1 MVASL
6 RSNPIS
12 TTHEL
17 CDLGLA
23 TFLSE
28 TQFFLTDKME
38 MITVATH
45 GVAVAQSWHM
55 ESALW
60 MTAVTVKYSS
70 SRSMNQGGMGRQGG
84 RGRGKPWPPPT

>member
-6 RSNPIS
+6 RSNPGS

-17 CDLGLA
+17 CDPGLA

-38 MITVATH
+38 LITVASH

-55 ESALW
+55 ESAPW
-60 MTAVTVKYSS
+60 MMAVTVKYSS
-70 SRSMNQGGMGRQGG
+70 SRSMNQGGMGSQGG
-84 RGRGKPWPPPT
+84 RRGGKPCPPPH